1 MELNLTTT
9 FAFSIAIAVVSFLVA
24 AYFYVWVKKCP
35 SSNKKIESI
44 GKLIAKGA
52 NAFLRREYLVLARFV
67 AVAPRGRL
75 HRTESVRA
83 RAGFGDRPRAD
94 RVETKERQRP
104 LLLLTDRAAR
114 HDRARGQ
121 ADTHAHR
128 RHEPR

>member
-67 AVAPRGRL
+67 AVATVL
-75 HRTESVRA
+75 IV
-83 RAGFGDRPRAD
+83 
-94 RVETKERQRP
+94 V
-104 LLLLTDRAAR
+104 
-114 HDRARGQ
+114 
-121 ADTHAHR
+121 
-128 RHEPR
+128 